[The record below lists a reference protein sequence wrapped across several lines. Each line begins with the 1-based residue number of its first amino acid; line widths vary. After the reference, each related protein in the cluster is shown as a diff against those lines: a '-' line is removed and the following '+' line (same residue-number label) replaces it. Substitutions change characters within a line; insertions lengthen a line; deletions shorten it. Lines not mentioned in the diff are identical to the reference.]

1 MTTLRM
7 TKLRLGD
14 PYDTANPLGFRAV
27 LDADERGE
35 MLAEGERILDEYA
48 LNAEFVPIQY
58 GGRLGAL
65 EDAVSVMREVYRR
78 DPCLGLGYGAS
89 SLIASVNVWQGATEP
104 QRKEIADFLLSGRKL
119 ACAYHELAHGNDI
132 GRADF
137 EASPAGANLILNGR
151 KEVIANI
158 QRADAMVAFAR
169 TGAAGGGRGHSQIL
183 VRPDEL
189 PQDRVRYLPRYAT
202 TGMRGVQLGGIEF
215 TDCPLPESAVLG
227 ELGHGLEVALTSFQV
242 TRIGLPAMMT
252 GILDTGLNVTLRH
265 LLGRRLYG
273 SAATDLPYLKAVLA
287 GVFADLM
294 ACEAF
299 SLVTG
304 RGLSLLPKQATV
316 HAAATKYAVSRLL
329 IDAMNEL
336 ATALGSRFYVR
347 EGETGIFQKLLRDI
361 QPIGFGHAARA
372 VCQMTLLP
380 QLPLLAKRSW
390 QKDHD
395 VPAELFRLDAEVG
408 PIAFDRLRIS
418 AGGQDHLMS
427 TSLPDHFLAELKT
440 LTELC
445 ATLPAKELL
454 ATASPASYDLTTRYA
469 TTLMASCCT
478 QVWQHNQDV
487 EFVGD
492 PRWIEAVLHR
502 LANPG
507 GYLPDELTSFLFA
520 ELLNRHENG
529 RDFGLRTH

>member
-1 MTTLRM
+1 MTT
-7 TKLRLGD
+7 LRLGD
-14 PYDTANPLGFRAV
+14 PYDTANPVGFQAV

-35 MLAEGERILDEYA
+35 MLAAGERILDDYN
-48 LNAEFVPIQY
+48 LNAEFVPAQY
-58 GGRLGAL
+58 GGRLVAL
-65 EDAVSVMREVYRR
+65 ENVVSVMREVYRR

-89 SLIASVNVWQGATEP
+89 SLIAAVNVWQGATEP
-104 QRKEIADFLLSGRKL
+104 QRKEVADFLLSGKKL

-132 GRADF
+132 GRAEF
-137 EASPAGANLILNGR
+137 EALPKGENLVLNGR

-169 TGAAGGGRGHSQIL
+169 TGEAGGNRSHSQIL
-183 VRPDEL
+183 VTPDEL
-189 PQDRVRYLPRYAT
+189 PQDRLRYLPRYST

-215 TDCPLPESAVLG
+215 TDCPVPASAVLG
-227 ELGHGLEVALTSFQV
+227 EPGRGLEVALTSFQV

-252 GILDTGLNVTLRH
+252 GILDTGLAVTVRH
-265 LLGRRLYG
+265 LLSRRLYG
-273 SAATDLPYLKAVLA
+273 SAATDLPYIKAVLA

-294 ACEAF
+294 ACEAL

-336 ATALGSRFYVR
+336 STALGSRFYVR
-347 EGETGIFQKLLRDI
+347 EGEHAIFQKLLRDI

-372 VCQMTLLP
+372 VCQMTMLP

-408 PIAFDRLRIS
+408 PIAFDQLRIS
-418 AGGQDHLMS
+418 AGGQDHLMPVE
-427 TSLPDHFLAELKT
+427 LPDPFRAELET
-440 LTELC
+440 LTKLC
-445 ATLPAKELL
+445 ASLPAKELV
-454 ATASPASYDLTTRYA
+454 ATAGPASYDLTTRYA
-469 TTLMASCCT
+469 TTLMASCCV

-492 PRWIEAVLHR
+492 PRWADAVLHR

-507 GYLPDELTSFLFA
+507 GYLPDDLVSFLFA
-520 ELLNRHENG
+520 ELLNRHEDG